1 MTPHE
6 MATICRFSRNGY
18 IPWQSV
24 AVMLGRD
31 RASLKAEYDSLSME
45 PALTL
50 DPTGVGP
57 IEALPEPERY
67 RSTRVK
73 SDLRTEIM
81 NRLAIRPE
89 TAETLASRIG
99 KPRDS
104 VRARLNEMRNAG
116 TAQSDGSGR
125 YTISATWSLTVFG
138 REVWSRERQGRAA

>member
-6 MATICRFSRNGY
+6 MSVICRFSRDGH

-31 RASLKAEYDSLSME
+31 RASLKAEFDSLSMV
-45 PALTL
+45 PITL
-50 DPTGVGP
+50 DPPNLGP
-57 IEALPEPERY
+57 VTELPEPECY
-67 RSTRVK
+67 RSTRAK

-104 VRARLNEMRNAG
+104 VRVRLNEMRNAG

-138 REVWSRERQGRAA
+138 REVWSRERQERAA